1 MIRYNEE
8 LLRAMRKADCDT
20 QTFFRIAHIHQFG
33 TDPDV
38 STDVAQ
44 FKLHAIVPPYVC
56 KYLQHIKESTS

>member
-8 LLRAMRKADCDT
+8 LLRAMRKADCDA

-33 TDPDV
+33 SDAVVTTDLE
-38 STDVAQ
+38 Q

-56 KYLQHIKESTS
+56 KYLQHIKETTP